1 MKDYFSCH
9 GANRLLT
16 FLDWCTTTNADY
28 SGYGN
33 SFHAKGGRGSKR
45 AQLKYCLRV
54 LRSIVSTSNEQ
65 AIQDLTDQ
73 GAITTILKI
82 LRGFAADET
91 RTHDQIDVEI
101 QSDLLFILSCLAEND
116 LHRKELFGNEGV
128 QILVSYLK
136 KRPELVWNGLGYQRL
151 IIGTIDCVWATVVG
165 CIFNEDLFI
174 QSEGVFYLL
183 DILEVSAKS
192 MQNLILGCVLDL
204 SDNPKTLTHMLQ
216 WESKDNQSV
225 AHFLCALWRDEERGL
240 GVERDENGVI
250 LDTSRPLASALAE
263 EVESSLPSHV
273 PTKAIVEVS
282 ENMRAKIYGIFCR
295 LGFSDLSGVS
305 QEDQLTLCI
314 VENYLDFKLGEVFK
328 EISAE
333 LRLDNIQP
341 IAPDQEALDTILRA
355 ADDRVLTVNINQ
367 QHMVNTY
374 KQQEIMQEK
383 EFYYEVSGSQ

>member
-1 MKDYFSCH
+1 
-9 GANRLLT
+9 
-16 FLDWCTTTNADY
+16 
-28 SGYGN
+28 
-33 SFHAKGGRGSKR
+33 
-45 AQLKYCLRV
+45 V
-54 LRSIVSTSNEQ
+54 IRSIVSTSNEQ

-73 GAITTILKI
+73 GAISTILKI
-82 LRGFAADET
+82 LKGFAADET

-216 WESKDNQSV
+216 WESKDNQSI
-225 AHFLCALWRDEERGL
+225 AHFLCALWRDEERDL

-250 LDTSRPLASALAE
+250 LDTSKPLASALAE
-263 EVESSLPSHV
+263 EVESSLPSHL

-328 EISAE
+328 EINTE

-367 QHMVNTY
+367 QR
-374 KQQEIMQEK
+374 
-383 EFYYEVSGSQ
+383 

>member
-1 MKDYFSCH
+1 
-9 GANRLLT
+9 
-16 FLDWCTTTNADY
+16 
-28 SGYGN
+28 
-33 SFHAKGGRGSKR
+33 
-45 AQLKYCLRV
+45 
-54 LRSIVSTSNEQ
+54 
-65 AIQDLTDQ
+65 
-73 GAITTILKI
+73 
-82 LRGFAADET
+82 
-91 RTHDQIDVEI
+91 
-101 QSDLLFILSCLAEND
+101 